1 MSGLYEEVMCLIFCG
16 RHGGLAPGAALGHKH
31 RWLSARSGHTTNFMV
46 VVEMAPW
53 QPDCRSA
60 LVDRLSPHKE
70 GNAEEAVVSIIRGQ
84 CQKKQ
89 VFRSWQGGQD

>member
-1 MSGLYEEVMCLIFCG
+1 
-16 RHGGLAPGAALGHKH
+16 
-31 RWLSARSGHTTNFMV
+31 MV

-89 VFRSWQGGQD
+89 VFRSWQGGQDWFKQKKEMLPMQSMKKLISDNSDMSV